1 MKDGYI
7 LNPDEEFVRNL
18 KKRIKSNGG
27 YCLNKEKNTKDN
39 KCPCLAFEEKGVC
52 DCGLYIC
59 SYFDEPQWDN

>member
-1 MKDGYI
+1 MAEI

-39 KCPCLAFEEKGVC
+39 KCPCQADLGTGQGRNNLGC
-52 DCGLYIC
+52 RLGSLYTG
-59 SYFDEPQWDN
+59 